1 MVLCMLVIWC
11 VMSLLLVIVCV
22 VMYFGSVLIVSFL
35 YCVFSFVV
43 SVGIVRYGWFVLI
56 VIDCGCSLCDV
67 LLIIVL

>member
-1 MVLCMLVIWC
+1 M
-11 VMSLLLVIVCV
+11 IVCV